1 MRIDTLQ
8 QRGFSLLE
16 MSFVLIILGVLF
28 SAFLSPFQNYIRHKK
43 GFEACEEIEKIRQ
56 ALLDFS
62 VVHGRLPWAGQIDGV
77 EMAGKGQ
84 GLLPWKTLGLRAQ
97 NVWGESYHYRVMP
110 NWADQQPDPVIV
122 SQCNIQQSINQLSVN
137 FCSKGQLHVKRND
150 GTMLYDKAVVIVTQ
164 PRSSAYP
171 LRVCEPGITW
181 LGAETV
187 LGYLVMAGRIY

>member
-1 MRIDTLQ
+1 MK

-16 MSFVLIILGVLF
+16 MSFVLIILGLLF
-28 SAFLSPFQNYIRHKK
+28 SAFLSPLQRYLYHKK
-43 GFEACEEIEKIRQ
+43 GFEACEEIAQIRQ

-77 EMAGKGQ
+77 EVERKGQ

-97 NVWGESYHYRVMP
+97 NVWGESYHYQVMP
-110 NWADQQPDPVIV
+110 NWADQQPDPTIV
-122 SQCNIQQSINQLSVN
+122 NQCDIQQSINQLSVN
-137 FCSKGQLHVKRND
+137 FCSKGQLRVRRHD
-150 GTMLYDKAVVIVTQ
+150 GNVLYEKAVVIVTQ
-164 PRSSAYP
+164 PRRSASA
-171 LRVCEPGITW
+171 LAVCEPGITW